1 MNDEFYSKSRK
12 THPDEFGV
20 YNLTE
25 DEKVWLGLKR
35 RPIRKGNILIAF
47 PVHYTSSSCEWH
59 TEWISDLML
68 PKYRCE
74 HPDLQVLEVRR
85 VK

>member
-1 MNDEFYSKSRK
+1 MPAKNVA
-12 THPDEFGV
+12 THNEQSV
-20 YNLTE
+20 YILTE
-25 DEKVWLGLKR
+25 DEKVWLGLKS
-35 RPIRKGNILIAF
+35 RPVRKGNILVAV
-47 PVHYTSSSCEWH
+47 PHHYTSSSCEWH

-68 PKYRCE
+68 PKYRCV

>member
-35 RPIRKGNILIAF
+35 RPIRKGNILIAV

>member
-35 RPIRKGNILIAF
+35 RPIRKGNILIAV

-59 TEWISDLML
+59 TEWVSDLML
-68 PKYRCE
+68 PKYRVV
-74 HPDLQVLEVRR
+74 HPNLQVLEVRR

>member
-35 RPIRKGNILIAF
+35 RPVKRGNILIAV

-68 PKYRCE
+68 PKYRVV
-74 HPDLQVLEVRR
+74 HPNLQVLEVRR